1 MTGPLTYHEAMELS
15 LRDQVDRYEELT
27 DRDLMAR
34 SIATLRARGE
44 YDEAR
49 HRGPADYQPL
59 TVAEHLE
66 MLALGE
72 AVAFYYRHPAVVDH
86 AVRAGATWEQIAAA
100 RNTTAEAAR
109 AAYREW
115 AEGQHQYA
123 GMSAADYAAAIKA
136 AGASAPGQAE
146 DTRRLDAIRGGRHE
160 PARTRIAS
168 RRRVSSA
175 WPGAGAAALIARVA
189 GWAALLHVLV
199 LAFGPFP
206 VGRAASA
213 VVFVAAAICPAS
225 PPDRHDRRPPGA
237 GSRRRQP
244 RREHLQ
250 VLGHSQRLVVGR
262 AAILAS
268 SYSPRARKVAI
279 ERAIKSRSVSSSYP
293 SRRPRAT
300 QLHGLVVGERPVYR
314 VSSNLAA
321 SAR

>member
-123 GMSAADYAAAIKA
+123 GMSDGEYAAAI
-136 AGASAPGQAE
+136 
-146 DTRRLDAIRGGRHE
+146 RR
-160 PARTRIAS
+160 
-168 RRRVSSA
+168 
-175 WPGAGAAALIARVA
+175 AAA
-189 GWAALLHVLV
+189 
-199 LAFGPFP
+199 
-206 VGRAASA
+206 
-213 VVFVAAAICPAS
+213 
-225 PPDRHDRRPPGA
+225 DTTEGA
-237 GSRRRQP
+237 DP
-244 RREHLQ
+244 WPT
-250 VLGHSQRLVVGR
+250 
-262 AAILAS
+262 A
-268 SYSPRARKVAI
+268 
-279 ERAIKSRSVSSSYP
+279 
-293 SRRPRAT
+293 
-300 QLHGLVVGERPVYR
+300 
-314 VSSNLAA
+314 
-321 SAR
+321 